1 MATGFQDRPGPVQ
14 RNAKTPPK
22 INPSER
28 PLMTKFLVLAV
39 ASLSLLAAATVAQ
52 AQSTKCK
59 AGTSLVNGKCVSS
72 TRGS

>member
-1 MATGFQDRPGPVQ
+1 MQQ
-14 RNAKTPPK
+14 NA
-22 INPSER
+22 NMNLLER
-28 PLMTKFLVLAV
+28 SLVTKYLVLAV
-39 ASLSLLAAATVAQ
+39 TSLSLLAAATTAE

>member
-1 MATGFQDRPGPVQ
+1 
-14 RNAKTPPK
+14 
-22 INPSER
+22 
-28 PLMTKFLVLAV
+28 MTKFLVLAV
-39 ASLSLLAAATVAQ
+39 TSLSLLAAATVAQ